1 MKHFG
6 FWTHTPR
13 AFARFFPGVTVLAMF
28 AFATPAMAQQ
38 KPPAAPGVPEVSR
51 IDDALL
57 NRAVRASLACAT
69 SNLLARSTKNYQN
82 LVVEPWRRT
91 SQRFVRYGAAK
102 TNELHFSNRPF
113 EEPVYLHPVYADTY
127 ENYEAFETE
136 AGASST
142 DRRQLK
148 KVIRKRQIRTIVSSN
163 KVPIIVGSKTVMR
176 LVGDPTGTVVQ
187 IRVDGINPIY
197 ATVEDPDYWTTGFLM
212 QNAMALATLRKC
224 GVAES
229 DPALASLIQRLSM
242 FVSNYGIPDTTLD
255 VAWLAAAFA
264 QVHDEG
270 YNDIRRQLISKL
282 LDGQIADE
290 GPACGMWGP
299 VCVNGNLLA
308 AMITYE
314 QTLSA
319 DVAKKKELAGYGS
332 TTNANLAQD
341 LAFSQA
347 VLADFADEYLPF
359 TQQGLRFD
367 TFWND
372 LRNPGLP
379 QTGAPPVD
387 YQGLPFCIY
396 KETFADMECTAV
408 ALFAIR
414 LIMENGFLPEATLR
428 PEINKPSFLR
438 RPAGGPKPK
447 RRHLLPP
454 EKTETILARA
464 AAAIAAR
471 QKPDGTWDEGIVQQP
486 VRAFDQLPGL
496 GGFDTN
502 NLRQWVSTQTLY
514 TAAQGYAGLANAGMS
529 AGLSKF
535 LEPYFGNLQ
544 NGQQVQRKAAEDFLN
559 GMTPPIGT
567 RMGGILEPYSYIYA
581 LRGIHRVDGSAVQ
594 DRRDLWQRFAW
605 RLLEL
610 QNKSGTWGGGNVL
623 VYPPCLLAR
632 REPELKAYF
641 ERQQANQPVEQRKPY
656 DFLEAQRRWNW
667 QNYEWANGEIIAT
680 CQAMLFLLDG
690 IRPPVAGYVADV
702 STNASARRMVLD
714 AADALGKQKNL
725 ALDCLWVHADS
736 PASAQNLPLL
746 YAVDDTLRTPQGKAL
761 AQNYL
766 QTATQGVLVVATQQA
781 PAMEGVLLPFVDGG
795 SGADLPVDQ
804 GFLKGFAEPNPPK
817 LRGIMRK
824 DRQPAVIFLPV
835 STAEKPPDGQLSLQT
850 AVRVVSL
857 LMQDRL
863 PPEVTDPR
871 YPIALGNAIDPFL
884 IRIQTLEL
892 LQRLAKKET
901 QPAAS
906 P

>member
-13 AFARFFPGVTVLAMF
+13 SFARFLPGVTVLAMF
-28 AFATPAMAQQ
+28 AFATQGMAQQ
-38 KPPAAPGVPEVSR
+38 QPPAVPGVPEVSR

-69 SNLLARSTKNYQN
+69 SNLLARATKNYQN
-82 LVVEPWRRT
+82 LVVEPVRR
-91 SQRFVRYGAAK
+91 SHSAIVRYGATK
-102 TNELHFSNRPF
+102 TNELRYSYKPF
-113 EEPVYLHPVYADTY
+113 VEPVYKHTDEWEDY
-127 ENYEAFETE
+127 ETFQTE
-136 AGASST
+136 AGDSST

-148 KVIRKRQIRTIVSSN
+148 KVTRKRQKRTTV
-163 KVPIIVGSKTVMR
+163 IVGSNTVMR
-176 LVGDPTGTVVQ
+176 LVDDPTGAVVR
-187 IRVDGINPIY
+187 IHVNGINPIY
-197 ATVEDPDYWTTGFLM
+197 TTVEDPDYWTTGFLM

-224 GVAES
+224 GVAEN
-229 DPALASLIQRLSM
+229 DPALASLIQRLSV

-367 TFWND
+367 SFLSD

-414 LIMENGFLPEATLR
+414 LVMENGFLPEATLR

-454 EKTETILARA
+454 EKTEKILARA

-471 QKPDGTWDEGIVQQP
+471 QKPDGTWDDGVVQQP

-514 TAAQGYAGLANAGMS
+514 TAAQGYAGLVNAGMS
-529 AGLSKF
+529 AGIGKL
-535 LEPYFGNLQ
+535 LEQYSGNLQ
-544 NGQQVQRKAAEDFLN
+544 NGQLVQRKAAEDYLN
-559 GMTPPIGT
+559 GMIPPDT
-567 RMGGILEPYSYIYA
+567 RMGGILEPYSYISA
-581 LRGIHRVDGSAVQ
+581 LRGIHRVSGSAAQ

-632 REPELKAYF
+632 REPEFKANF
-641 ERQQANQPVEQRKPY
+641 ERQQANQPAEQRKPY
-656 DFLEAQRRWNW
+656 NFPEALRRWNW
-667 QNYEWANGEIIAT
+667 QNHEWANGEIIAT

-690 IRPPVAGYVADV
+690 IRPPVAGYVADA
-702 STNASARRMVLD
+702 STNSSARRIVLE

-736 PASAQNLPLL
+736 PASAQDLPLL

-766 QTATQGVLVVATQQA
+766 QTAKQGVLVVATKQA
-781 PAMEGVLLPFVDGG
+781 SDMEGVLLPFVDGG
-795 SGADLPVDQ
+795 SGADLPADQ

-824 DRQPAVIFLPV
+824 DRQPAVVFLPV

-850 AVRVVSL
+850 AVLVVSL

-863 PPEVTDPR
+863 PPEFTNPR
-871 YPIALGNAIDPFL
+871 YPISLDNAIDPFL
-884 IRIQTLEL
+884 VRTQTLEL
-892 LQRLAKKET
+892 LQRLAKKDT
-901 QPAAS
+901 KPATS